1 MDTRKPLLAA
11 VSALLIAGCATH
23 GGGVLDSQDADDKTE
38 HESAD
43 KHEPEQQARDANQAD
58 QQAESSAP
66 DTEPRESK
74 SGKTPPRSASEVSSA
89 AVMSLLDNADQLI
102 KAKKLDA
109 AASTLERALNLDPRN
124 PFIYQRLAA
133 LRLAQKEYE
142 QAEQMARKSNSVAAD
157 NPFVKQDNWQ
167 LIAKA
172 RQANQDGSGAQA
184 AKTRAVS
191 YSRSADQ
198 YR

>member
-1 MDTRKPLLAA
+1 MDIKKPLLAA

-23 GGGVLDSQDADDKTE
+23 GGGVLDGQESASRTDQKGSDE
-38 HESAD
+38 HEAEQRSAKEAGQVTKPD
-43 KHEPEQQARDANQAD
+43 TRDREPEETRPQ
-58 QQAESSAP
+58 
-66 DTEPRESK
+66 K
-74 SGKTPPRSASEVSSA
+74 MPPRSASEVSSA

-102 KAKKLDA
+102 KAEKMDA
-109 AASTLERALNLDPRN
+109 AASILERALNLDPRN

-172 RQANQDGSGAQA
+172 RQAANDGSGAQE

>member
-1 MDTRKPLLAA
+1 MDIKKPLLAA

-23 GGGVLDSQDADDKTE
+23 GGGGLSDQESATSQQDKTPAG
-38 HESAD
+38 ESTAEQESD
-43 KHEPEQQARDANQAD
+43 RKAEQETKPETRQ
-58 QQAESSAP
+58 
-66 DTEPRESK
+66 REREETK
-74 SGKTPPRSASEVSSA
+74 PKKMPPRSASQVSSA
-89 AVMSLLDNADQLI
+89 AVMSLLDNADQMI
-102 KAKKLDA
+102 KAEKLDA
-109 AASTLERALNLDPRN
+109 AASILERALNLDPRN

-133 LRLAQKEYE
+133 LRLAQEEYD

-167 LIAKA
+167 LIARA
-172 RQANQDGSGAQA
+172 RQAANDDSGAQK